1 MIGDSERD
9 IAAARAVGG
18 RPMLVLTGNGRSTAR
33 ALENSGAPLEIFDDL
48 AAAVSFLVAEAGQGA
63 EQTR

>member
-1 MIGDSERD
+1 
-9 IAAARAVGG
+9 
-18 RPMLVLTGNGRSTAR
+18 MLVLTGNGRSTAR